1 MSHTCFEALSF
12 PANHQDRHSCPPG
25 PGRPSV
31 SPSWSRASQKVSQS
45 YLCTPGSAPQSS
57 DAARIS
63 WQPHSSPAKPKAIFS
78 GKFSKV
84 NLNLNHSGQYSSL
97 SLTYICVCGCTY
109 IICLCV
115 NVVSCIFVNENM
127 HMYVTAYFS
136 MHACT
141 GMYMC

>member
-63 WQPHSSPAKPKAIFS
+63 WQPHSFPAKPKAIFS

-84 NLNLNHSGQYSSL
+84 NLNLNHSGHRQSWKRERERYRENEKKRVWNGNKSL
-97 SLTYICVCGCTY
+97 PPPVSTTA
-109 IICLCV
+109 LC
-115 NVVSCIFVNENM
+115 NQ
-127 HMYVTAYFS
+127 
-136 MHACT
+136 
-141 GMYMC
+141 